1 MATHNKKWWIIH
13 CSAGVVTAILLTVGI
28 TQCTGKLSEREQKEA
43 AKREL
48 VNAGRKIDGIANKV
62 DSLLN
67 ANNGLREDNNAK
79 ADTIR
84 MQRDTI
90 IAQRDSIAN
99 LQDSL
104 ADCRNGKKRCPVK
117 PVPVKKPVVK
127 PTPVKPTPVKPS
139 RDTLVVIHENRPV
152 VRDTANCGGAT
163 IVKIGD
169 GASNNGVLVN
179 GGCQNNGTSV
189 TIGNNSNGNVVTVNN
204 GTINYYNGNPAD
216 SLSNAAD
223 TLARYGVVQMR
234 MVRTTK
240 TRIK

>member
-13 CSAGVVTAILLTVGI
+13 CSAGVVTAILLAVGV
-28 TQCTGKLSEREQKEA
+28 TQCTGKLSEREQKEKA
-43 AKREL
+43 QREF
-48 VNAGRKIDGIANKV
+48 VEASRQIEGVTTKV
-62 DSLLN
+62 DSLLR
-67 ANNGLREDNNAK
+67 ANRGLQQDNWAK

-90 IAQRDSIAN
+90 IAQCDSIAV

-104 ADCRNGKKRCPVK
+104 DDCRNGKKRCPGAG
-117 PVPVKKPVVK
+117 PRKPVVK
-127 PTPVKPTPVKPS
+127 PTPAPAPVKKPS
-139 RDTLVVIHENRPV
+139 RDTLVVIHENKPV
-152 VRDTANCGGAT
+152 VNDDSNCGGT
-163 IVKIGD
+163 VVKIGD

-179 GGCQNNGTSV
+179 GGCKNNGTSV

-204 GTINYYNGNPAD
+204 GIINYYNGNQAD
-216 SLSNAAD
+216 TLARAAD
-223 TLARYGVVQMR
+223 TLARYGTVHMR

>member
-48 VNAGRKIDGIANKV
+48 VNASRKIDGIANKV

-127 PTPVKPTPVKPS
+127 PTPVKPKPVKPS
-139 RDTLVVIHENRPV
+139 RDTLVVIHENKPV
-152 VRDTANCGGAT
+152 VNDDSNCGAT

-204 GTINYYNGNPAD
+204 GTINYYNGNPTD
-216 SLSNAAD
+216 SLANATD

-234 MVRTTK
+234 IVRTTK

>member
-48 VNAGRKIDGIANKV
+48 VNASRKIEGVANKV

-67 ANNGLREDNNAK
+67 ANNGLRKDNIAK

-104 ADCRNGKKRCPVK
+104 ADCRNGKKRCPAVAPRK
-117 PVPVKKPVVK
+117 PVAKT
-127 PTPVKPTPVKPS
+127 TPVKKPS
-139 RDTLVVIHENRPV
+139 RDTLVVIHEDKPV
-152 VRDTANCGGAT
+152 VQDGNGCGGT

-179 GGCQNNGTSV
+179 GGSQNNGTSV

-204 GTINYYNGNPAD
+204 GTINYYNGNATD
-216 SLSNAAD
+216 SLAQAAD
-223 TLARYGVVQMR
+223 TLAKYGEVR
-234 MVRTTK
+234 MHVLHKTK
-240 TRIK
+240 KRIK